1 LFRINTINA
10 KYIIATMC
18 RNACSSRNSKLMKSN
33 FHKRLIV
40 LMKCSRHC
48 FPYLLNELCNIKQ
61 TEKKERTNERF
72 ILVKVELNIRVIIRG
87 DIRRSTKNMRT
98 IKQFWLNEMIRVK
111 DIECWS
117 CFVYIN
123 RYSKLYSKVNN
134 VMWLI
139 WKIFLQE

>member
-1 LFRINTINA
+1 
-10 KYIIATMC
+10 
-18 RNACSSRNSKLMKSN
+18 
-33 FHKRLIV
+33 
-40 LMKCSRHC
+40 
-48 FPYLLNELCNIKQ
+48 
-61 TEKKERTNERF
+61 
-72 ILVKVELNIRVIIRG
+72 
-87 DIRRSTKNMRT
+87 
-98 IKQFWLNEMIRVK
+98 MIRVK